1 VPVGADSNL
10 LNYRVRLRLQRI
22 GRFQRFTGSV
32 AGRRPIYVLDEFPHD
47 LTEANAR
54 LRIRDMQRRRGPP
67 LAFLPDDSID
77 SPFPAGNALAN
88 VGRAVMRTAD
98 RIEGHLSASAVSH
111 FMGVMKQE
119 PNYAWIGGQTGMC
132 PRPDVGF
139 EEISPKPVSGQLPDC
154 QPSGNQFRG

>member
-1 VPVGADSNL
+1 LGADFNL

-32 AGRRPIYVLDEFPHD
+32 AGRRPMYVLDEFPHD

-54 LRIRDMQRRRGPP
+54 LRIRDMQRRRGPA

-88 VGRAVMRTAD
+88 VGRSVIRTAD
-98 RIEGHLSASAVSH
+98 RMEGHLSASAVSH

-119 PNYAWIGGQTGMC
+119 PNLRLDWRANWN
-132 PRPDVGF
+132 
-139 EEISPKPVSGQLPDC
+139 VSQARSRLRGDLPEARFW
-154 QPSGNQFRG
+154 PTSGLLTIRESV